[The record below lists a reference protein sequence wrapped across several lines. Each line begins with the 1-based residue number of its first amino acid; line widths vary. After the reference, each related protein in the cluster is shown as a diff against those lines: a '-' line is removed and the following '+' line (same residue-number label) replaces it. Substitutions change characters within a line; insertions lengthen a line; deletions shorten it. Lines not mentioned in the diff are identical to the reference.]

1 MALLARRLS
10 TGTLLRVA
18 LLAQAAGFASW
29 LGMGPTGGGDAFGVP
44 IRSAADAC
52 LMAGTTT
59 LVLRAAPRGREALAY
74 ALLLAVPTFLGSGLL
89 LPLALGLRLGWH
101 ATVVAAIAVSVVVAL
116 AVPLLPR
123 ELSAGRDGV
132 APRNAQG
139 TG

>member
-1 MALLARRLS
+1 L
-10 TGTLLRVA
+10 
-18 LLAQAAGFASW
+18 
-29 LGMGPTGGGDAFGVP
+29 GPTGGGDAFGVP

-74 ALLLAVPTFLGSGLL
+74 ALLLGLPTFLGSGLL
-89 LPLALGLRLGWH
+89 LPLVIGLGWS
-101 ATVVAAIAVSVVVAL
+101 ATVTAAIAASVVVAL

-123 ELSAGRDGV
+123 ELTAGRDGV
-132 APRNAQG
+132 APRNAHG